1 MHYAKLINNYPS
13 YAPRRMI
20 IGDKWVYNPT
30 LEQLT
35 ELGYLP
41 VVESEPPVTDEQHY
55 AVPHWTE
62 QDGEI
67 VQSWTVEEIPY
78 DDTADKAEA
87 YDILMGEEESE

>member
-1 MHYAKLINNYPS
+1 MRYAKLFNNYPT
-13 YAPRRMI
+13 YAPRRML
-20 IGDKWVYNPT
+20 IGSAWVYNPT
-30 LEQLT
+30 DAQLLA
-35 ELGYLP
+35 EGYLP
-41 VVESEPPVTDEQHY
+41 VIETDPPVTDKQHY

-78 DDTADKAEA
+78 DATLDKAEA